1 MSVEKEKCFLLSSL
15 LDLRLRC
22 LPPLHWLFL
31 TPLLVD
37 DSHRGWPS
45 HVDGRQASKFDDLL
59 TINYSKKRFFFWWDF
74 CVVFLDLALIT
85 CFLFARCFLITL
97 H

>member
-22 LPPLHWLFL
+22 LSPLHWLFL

-59 TINYSKKRFFFWWDF
+59 TINYSKKRFFL
-74 CVVFLDLALIT
+74 VGFLC
-85 CFLFARCFLITL
+85 CFFSILL
-97 H
+97 

>member
-59 TINYSKKRFFFWWDF
+59 TINYSKIRFFL
-74 CVVFLDLALIT
+74 VGFLC
-85 CFLFARCFLITL
+85 CFFSILL
-97 H
+97 

>member
-1 MSVEKEKCFLLSSL
+1 MLFVVVIVGFTLAVSFLPSL
-15 LDLRLRC
+15 A
-22 LPPLHWLFL
+22 FL

-59 TINYSKKRFFFWWDF
+59 TINYSKKRFFFGG
-74 CVVFLDLALIT
+74 VFVL
-85 CFLFARCFLITL
+85 FLSILL
-97 H
+97 

>member
-22 LPPLHWLFL
+22 LSPLHWLFL

-59 TINYSKKRFFFWWDF
+59 TINYSKKRFFFF
-74 CVVFLDLALIT
+74 GGIFV
-85 CFLFARCFLITL
+85 LFFSILL
-97 H
+97 